1 MSESSGHLT
10 AAANITFSTKAEEFA
25 RIAAEW
31 YEAGRLEVSLDR
43 LTAAQWGS
51 LHAIVCHFGAEAGV
65 AAKLDKHLQ
74 HQLEKAKKK
83 GSEADAAIFEWLG
96 GRLGGL
102 DGRSRE
108 EFADAAAAQT
118 RFWGSNFPEEQFFA
132 VLCRRALIYV
142 VGRLI
147 RAARIQSD
155 VPDLYSEISSQL
167 SIGGHAE

>member
-1 MSESSGHLT
+1 MSESSGSLT

-25 RIAAEW
+25 RLAAEW

-43 LTAAQWGS
+43 LTGAQWGAI
-51 LHAIVCHFGAEAGV
+51 HAIVCHFGAGSGI
-65 AAKLDKHLQ
+65 AAKLTKHLD
-74 HQLEKAKKK
+74 HQREKEQKK
-83 GSEADAAIFEWLG
+83 GSKGDAAIFEWLR
-96 GRLGGL
+96 GRLERL
-102 DGRSRE
+102 EGRSRE

-118 RFWGSNFPEEQFFA
+118 RFWGSNFPQEKFLSA
-132 VLCRRALIYV
+132 LHRKALIYV
-142 VGRLI
+142 LGRLM